1 MSWGFE
7 DGKVYNRRADIHA
20 KFGGQQQGGI
30 ITPSAHSLGII
41 ITGEEGLAH
50 GYADRTREDG
60 VFEYFGEGQLGDM
73 VLQRGNLAIAS
84 HALDGNSLLLFRKIR
99 KGLRFVGEMVCEK
112 HHTERAPDRDGNE
125 RDAVVFELRPLSAV
139 VEKTEETP
147 ESEPPWT
154 LEQLRE
160 LAKASAGI
168 L

>member
-1 MSWGFE
+1 MS
-7 DGKVYNRRADIHA
+7 
-20 KFGGQQQGGI
+20 GG
-30 ITPSAHSLGII
+30 L
-41 ITGEEGLAH
+41 
-50 GYADRTREDG
+50 
-60 VFEYFGEGQLGDM
+60 
-73 VLQRGNLAIAS
+73 
-84 HALDGNSLLLFRKIR
+84 SLLLFRKIR

-168 L
+168 LGFFLLSKLLPFGTFISAVAT